1 MNELWRRIARQV
13 PTLIMAFALAV
24 TIWVLAVT
32 SNDPVQKRNY
42 NQEVDVEVVSLDP
55 SLVVTSKLP
64 EQISFTLSAPLSVWN
79 TSLAN
84 PDAVRAII
92 DLSGLEAGTYDKAIQ
107 VQINARPVKVESY
120 SPQRLQIVLEP
131 LVSVTHTIR
140 LDQPSAPAVGY
151 EAGTAT
157 LSANQAL
164 VSGPSSQVEKV
175 QEVRA
180 SLDIA
185 QANADIDRQITLRAY
200 DANGVVVP
208 NVAIT
213 PERIRVQMKIIQRGG
228 YRTVTVKLITS
239 GQPAAGYRLTNI
251 TVSPLTVTV
260 FSSDPRLISQLPGFI
275 ETQPLVLTGAS
286 ADEVFLIPLNVPKG
300 ISVVSE
306 SIARVSVSIAPIEGS
321 LTLNNVPIE
330 ILGLSPDLTAALSP
344 DRVDVILTGPLPL
357 LDKINSTDVRVM
369 IDLSDLILGSFQIQP
384 TVEISEQ
391 NVLVQSILPASI
403 EVLLT
408 SRVVATPTGQ

>member
-1 MNELWRRIARQV
+1 M
-13 PTLIMAFALAV
+13 
-24 TIWVLAVT
+24 
-32 SNDPVQKRNY
+32 
-42 NQEVDVEVVSLDP
+42 
-55 SLVVTSKLP
+55 
-64 EQISFTLSAPLSVWN
+64 
-79 TSLAN
+79 
-84 PDAVRAII
+84 
-92 DLSGLEAGTYDKAIQ
+92 
-107 VQINARPVKVESY
+107 
-120 SPQRLQIVLEP
+120 
-131 LVSVTHTIR
+131 
-140 LDQPSAPAVGY
+140 PAVGY

-157 LSANQAL
+157 LSATQAL
-164 VSGPSSQVEKV
+164 VSGPASQVEKV
-175 QEVRA
+175 LEVRA
-180 SLDIA
+180 LLDIA

-286 ADEVFLIPLNVPKG
+286 ADDVFLVPLNVPQG

-306 SIARVSVSIAPIEGS
+306 STARVSVSIAPIEGS

-330 ILGLSPDLTAALSP
+330 ILGLSPELTAVLSP
-344 DRVDVILTGPLPL
+344 DQVDVILTGPLPL

-369 IDLSDLILGSFQIQP
+369 IDLSDLVSGSFQIQP
-384 TVEISEQ
+384 SVEISEK
-391 NVLVQSILPASI
+391 NILVQSILPASI

-408 SRVVATPTGQ
+408 PRIVATPAGQ